1 MAVLTGI
8 LLMAAAC
15 AARASNNLS
24 VLDQVW
30 TEARAHVH
38 PASLVDSHFTNETRR
53 ELEQAAGSAPD
64 VYAWAPSINAFLA
77 TLGRSHTGFYTDR
90 DLDFYLY
97 RSMFTTRDPAEPPV
111 YHAGLQHWHRDG
123 EWVVREVWDGLPGHR
138 AGLRRGDVVISANG
152 RPGTAFSLT
161 ASSIGRANTPEPVAS
176 GRTWFTT
183 IGRWWC

>member
-53 ELEQAAGSAPD
+53 ELEQAAGS
-64 VYAWAPSINAFLA
+64 
-77 TLGRSHTGFYTDR
+77 
-90 DLDFYLY
+90 
-97 RSMFTTRDPAEPPV
+97 TTRVCSTGIAME
-111 YHAGLQHWHRDG
+111 
-123 EWVVREVWDGLPGHR
+123 
-138 AGLRRGDVVISANG
+138 NG
-152 RPGTAFSLT
+152 WYGRCGTACL
-161 ASSIGRANTPEPVAS
+161 AIRPDCVAA
-176 GRTWFTT
+176 TW
-183 IGRWWC
+183 